1 MADQFRHP
9 PDVVDVG
16 VGEEKKVDLPGGD
29 WPGGDGRDV
38 VTALGK
44 AAVDQNV
51 QTVGLQ
57 QMAGAGD
64 GVLSAEVGEV
74 HFFLLG

>member
-1 MADQFRHP
+1 
-9 PDVVDVG
+9 
-16 VGEEKKVDLPGGD
+16 
-29 WPGGDGRDV
+29 V

>member
-1 MADQFRHP
+1 
-9 PDVVDVG
+9 
-16 VGEEKKVDLPGGD
+16 
-29 WPGGDGRDV
+29 
-38 VTALGK
+38 
-44 AAVDQNV
+44 
-51 QTVGLQ
+51 VGLQ